1 MRGIPV
7 IFFPHLTH
15 QINLDSTIG
24 RYYFYSTIG
33 RYGTTFIQLS
43 VGMYYFYSDPTNQI
57 YPDQAHPINLDQ
69 LLPTYIRIQPF
80 LS

>member
-1 MRGIPV
+1 MTRIIIIRV
-7 IFFPHLTH
+7 NFREVVFFMFL
-15 QINLDSTIG
+15 L
-24 RYYFYSTIG
+24 TIG